1 MPRSAGP
8 RRSQFRKDMA
18 EKGLKEALT
27 NRDAPFGKGR
37 IALRAR
43 RPDTQ

>member
-1 MPRSAGP
+1 
-8 RRSQFRKDMA
+8 MA

-37 IALRAR
+37 IELRAR
-43 RPDTQ
+43 RPQSE